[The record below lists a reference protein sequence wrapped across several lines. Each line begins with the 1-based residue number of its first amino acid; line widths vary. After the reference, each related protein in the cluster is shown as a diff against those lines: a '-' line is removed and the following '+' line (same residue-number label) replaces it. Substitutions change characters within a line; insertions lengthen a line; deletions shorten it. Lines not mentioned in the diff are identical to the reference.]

1 MIFTF
6 VWLSSLSMIISR
18 FIQVTANGTRVLTFF
33 GGHFLASTNLVV
45 QTHCEFVWS
54 WCWEKSS
61 ERTDRCA
68 SCAKLDSKR
77 LTIFHSHQW
86 GRGKPV
92 SSALC
97 TPSVSNILLCC
108 DLMFTCL
115 SLGGP
120 RGEAS
125 YHVLLVHLRA
135 FWKHLSPFWALYL

>member
-1 MIFTF
+1 MIFIF
-6 VWLSSLSMIISR
+6 VWLTSLSMINSR
-18 FIQVTANGTRVLTFF
+18 SIQVTANGTGVLTFF
-33 GGHFLASTNLVV
+33 RGHFLASTNHVV

-54 WCWEKSS
+54 QRWEKSS
-61 ERTDRCA
+61 EMTDRCA
-68 SCAKLDSKR
+68 NSARLDSKR
-77 LTIFHSHQW
+77 VTDFRAYQR

-92 SSALC
+92 SRALC

-108 DLMFTCL
+108 DLTFTCL

-135 FWKHLSPFWALYL
+135 FWKHLSPFWVLYL